1 MGIKQAQLD
10 MIGEFPG
17 GWDAIAAALGFTSR
31 MALEN
36 RIYERKGQSLSTHD
50 SMQMQ
55 AFTGTTLFAEAIAEL
70 SGGYFT
76 KLPDIDFAH
85 EQDIP
90 ELFIKLASTFGKLAT
105 THMQATA
112 DGEIDD
118 KEKAELNRIKQEL
131 HGLIEVLFML
141 SLHVYHKDGAK

>member
-1 MGIKQAQLD
+1 MGIKNSYLD
-10 MIGEFPG
+10 MIRGFPG
-17 GWDAIAAALGFTSR
+17 GWDAMAAALGYSR
-31 MALEN
+31 SSLEC
-36 RIYERKGQSLSTHD
+36 RIYERKGQDLSVQDSL
-50 SMQMQ
+50 QMQ
-55 AFTGTTLFAEAIAEL
+55 AFTSTTLFAEAIAEV

-76 KLPDIDFAH
+76 KLPEINLAH

-90 ELFIKLASTFGKLAT
+90 EVFIKLASTFGKLAT
-105 THMQATA
+105 THIEATA

>member
-50 SMQMQ
+50 SLQMQ
-55 AFTGTTLFAEAIAEL
+55 EFTSTTHFAEAIAEL

-76 KLPDIDFAH
+76 KLPDLDLAH
-85 EQDIP
+85 ASDIP
-90 ELFIKLASTFGKLAT
+90 ELFVGLAATFGKLAA
-105 THMQATA
+105 THINSTE

-118 KEKAELNRIKQEL
+118 KEKAELTKIAQDL
-131 HGLIEVLFML
+131 HGQVDALLKL
-141 SLHVYHKDGAK
+141 SLHIYHKDGAK